1 MVDTN
6 HRYGLSDAL
15 RLGNELE
22 QYTLRWYEEP
32 VAPEDYDGYR
42 TLRGKLNMPIAGG
55 ENEHTLYGFR
65 ELIGRG
71 CVDVSQPDVGSAGG
85 FSACRH
91 ITALAQSHSVQVNPH
106 VWGSGVAQAASLQLI
121 AALPVSHHAVFPTE
135 PILEYDTSSHP
146 FRRDLILPAVV
157 QRNGF
162 VDIPQGSG
170 LGIEINRDVL
180 KRYMG

>member
-1 MVDTN
+1 M
-6 HRYGLSDAL
+6 
-15 RLGNELE
+15 
-22 QYTLRWYEEP
+22 
-32 VAPEDYDGYR
+32 
-42 TLRGKLNMPIAGG
+42 
-55 ENEHTLYGFR
+55 
-65 ELIGRG
+65 
-71 CVDVSQPDVGSAGG
+71 GSAGG

-91 ITALAQSHSVQVNPH
+91 ITALAQSHGVQVNPH